1 MARLER
7 LDKVLAKHGFGTRK
21 DVKRLVHSG
30 EVTVNGEVC
39 RVQDMHIDI
48 DSASVCVSGEAV
60 PLQSSLYIMM
70 NKCAGV
76 VSAAKDGLHQTVFDL
91 LDDSVR
97 HSFLDGSLHLVGR
110 LDLDTEGL
118 LLFTTDGEMTHRLTS
133 PKTHIS
139 KTYSV
144 TLRDAVSAER
154 QTEICA
160 LFKEGIEVG
169 PDAQE
174 AAFKTQPAELSWVDE
189 THASLIIYEGKYHQV
204 KRMFAAVENEVIYLK
219 RTAMGGLKLDE
230 SLEPGQY
237 RMLSSEELNLLR

>member
-144 TLRDAVSAER
+144 TLRDAVPAER

-160 LFKEGIEVG
+160 LFKEGVECG

-174 AAFKTQPAELSWVDE
+174 AAFTAQPADLSWVDE
-189 THASLIIYEGKYHQV
+189 THASLVIYEGKYHQV
-204 KRMFAAVENEVIYLK
+204 KRMFAAAGNEVVYLK
-219 RTAMGGLKLDE
+219 RTAMGELKLDE
-230 SLEPGQY
+230 SLEPGQW
-237 RMLSSEELNLLR
+237 RALTQEELNMLR